1 MISDVG
7 VIDNLYNFIKGTA
20 LEQAISGELCKTI
33 RPKDSEKE
41 DIVISVISNMSAQIQ
56 EVYANV
62 NIYVKDL
69 TITTKDG
76 HSQNEMDIPRCRV
89 LCDLAF
95 DLLETGIGD
104 SFRFEIESQRV
115 LPIDEL
121 ETHVIN
127 NRILY
132 KQVNEK

>member
-1 MISDVG
+1 MISDVV
-7 VIDNLYNFIKGTA
+7 VIDNLYNFIKGSA
-20 LEQAISGELCKTI
+20 LEQAVSGVLCKTI

-69 TITTKDG
+69 TITKDG
-76 HSQNEMDIPRCRV
+76 HSQNEMNIPRCRV

-104 SFRFEIESQRV
+104 SFRFEVESQRV
-115 LPIDEL
+115 LPIDEMQ
-121 ETHVIN
+121 THVIN

>member
-1 MISDVG
+1 MISDVV
-7 VIDNLYNFIKGTA
+7 VIDNLYNFIKGSA
-20 LEQAISGELCKTI
+20 LEQAVSGVLCKTI

-69 TITTKDG
+69 TITKDG
-76 HSQNEMDIPRCRV
+76 NSQNEMDIPRCRV
-89 LCDLAF
+89 LCGLAF

-104 SFRFEIESQRV
+104 SFRFVVESQRV
-115 LPIDEL
+115 LAIDEMQ
-121 ETHVIN
+121 THVIN

>member
-1 MISDVG
+1 MISDVV
-7 VIDNLYNFIKGTA
+7 VIDNLYNFIKGSA
-20 LEQAISGELCKTI
+20 LEQAVSGVLCKTI

-69 TITTKDG
+69 TITNDG

-104 SFRFEIESQRV
+104 SFRFEVESQRV
-115 LPIDEL
+115 LAIDEMQ
-121 ETHVIN
+121 THVIN

>member
-1 MISDVG
+1 MISDVV
-7 VIDNLYNFIKGTA
+7 VIDNLYNFIKGSA
-20 LEQAISGELCKTI
+20 LEQAVSGVLCKTI

-69 TITTKDG
+69 TITKDG

-104 SFRFEIESQRV
+104 SFRFVVESQRV
-115 LPIDEL
+115 LPIDEMQ
-121 ETHVIN
+121 THVIN